1 MPMTSWKI
9 QSEINP
15 PFPVLMQSASGGN
28 HGRPRVGVP
37 PKTALPHG
45 HLKHH
50 HQVQVTRPPQ
60 DHAASLIGVPPS
72 KLHEFKT

>member
-1 MPMTSWKI
+1 MGETTA
-9 QSEINP
+9 
-15 PFPVLMQSASGGN
+15 VAHGGSP
-28 HGRPRVGVP
+28 HEQ
-37 PKTALPHG
+37 LPHG